1 LKRPTLPISRPLL
14 DWLRTDSKWTEHS
27 IALRALLA
35 WRAHWG
41 SINAGLSAQQ
51 PASKGAIPLL
61 FIAGPWRSGSTVMH
75 ELLSAAL
82 GWSTPLTWQCMDPC
96 AFQLQRAP
104 RLNTIVARPMDG
116 LQLGPLSPQEDEF
129 ALLGLGIDSAY
140 RGFWQP
146 HRLGELAHTLD
157 FAFWQSDM
165 RWLDTWECFARAV
178 QGNAPG
184 GLLIK
189 SPNHSFRLP
198 AYLDRFP
205 EAKVVWMLRDAREVF
220 LSNRKM
226 WTQMA
231 AQHGLGPVD
240 PGVLDAFLV
249 RAITHLADM
258 LEALPNRLSPS
269 QWAIC
274 RQPELLKR
282 PRDVVEA
289 LLKKLALDGHGAPSA
304 FEAALA
310 EVRTGRIDHYP
321 EQALDGAVQTAIE
334 RLDAAQA
341 LAFRTQPAT

>member
-1 LKRPTLPISRPLL
+1 MKRATLPISRPLL
-14 DWLRTDSKWTEHS
+14 DWLRSDPRWTEQPV
-27 IALRALLA
+27 ALRALLA
-35 WRAHWG
+35 WRAYWG

-51 PASKGAIPLL
+51 PHSEGAMPLL

-82 GWSTPLTWQCMDPC
+82 GWRTPLTWQCMDPC

-104 RLNTIVARPMDG
+104 RLNTVVARPMDG

-129 ALLGLGIDSAY
+129 ALLGLGVDSAY

-157 FAFWQSDM
+157 PAFWQSDT
-165 RWLDTWECFARAV
+165 RWLDTWERFARAV
-178 QGNAPG
+178 QGGTPG

-198 AYLDRFP
+198 ALLDRFP

-231 AQHGLGPVD
+231 AQHGLGPVA

-249 RAITHLADM
+249 KAMIHLAAM
-258 LEALPNRLSPS
+258 LETLPNRLDSS
-269 QWAIC
+269 QWAVC
-274 RQPELLKR
+274 RQPDLLKQ
-282 PRDVVEA
+282 PREVLAA
-289 LLKKLALDGHGAPSA
+289 LLGKLALDGHGAPSA

-310 EVRTGRIDHYP
+310 GVSKGRVEHYP
-321 EQALDGAVQTAIE
+321 EQALDGAVQAAIE

-341 LAFRTQPAT
+341 LAFRAQPAT